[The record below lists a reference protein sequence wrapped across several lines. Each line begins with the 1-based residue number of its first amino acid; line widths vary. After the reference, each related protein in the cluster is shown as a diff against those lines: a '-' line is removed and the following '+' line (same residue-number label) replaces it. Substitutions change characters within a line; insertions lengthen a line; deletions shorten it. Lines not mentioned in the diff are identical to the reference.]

1 MGTDHPFIITFHRP
15 LSTPVD
21 KKQLRRTNLPPH
33 FISSVARLNQH
44 RFSLA
49 ALGVLPNQL
58 RKLGSGVLNLEH
70 RLEHLRKE
78 FFWGGY
84 KIWKARKKLISSFWD
99 SKNLSG
105 KQGKSSKKDYP
116 SACKNP
122 FHFLK
127 KTADLSKQR
136 ITRCPCMRM
145 VPVKSK
151 FTDLSYLLVKH
162 KKGPSPQCFDSDS
175 KVQSVHRVD
184 NLDRK
189 HTIKSRLA
197 LTQADIIRMA
207 HDRGRKRKFIQPTL
221 LSMFKKSKKDLF

>member
-1 MGTDHPFIITFHRP
+1 
-15 LSTPVD
+15 
-21 KKQLRRTNLPPH
+21 
-33 FISSVARLNQH
+33 
-44 RFSLA
+44 
-49 ALGVLPNQL
+49 
-58 RKLGSGVLNLEH
+58 
-70 RLEHLRKE
+70 
-78 FFWGGY
+78 
-84 KIWKARKKLISSFWD
+84 
-99 SKNLSG
+99 
-105 KQGKSSKKDYP
+105 
-116 SACKNP
+116 
-122 FHFLK
+122 
-127 KTADLSKQR
+127 
-136 ITRCPCMRM
+136 MRM

-162 KKGPSPQCFDSDS
+162 KKRPSPQCFDSDS